1 MAGQEWIRV
10 EIGQI
15 GVTWSSDRG
24 QHARCHIAGKLCLA
38 WVPPE
43 AWIELP
49 TSCPK
54 TILQLALLHHGVTK
68 HKDKGLRMPI
78 FRLTLPS

>member
-1 MAGQEWIRV
+1 MVGGGGGVQAPKPDLTQQYPISLAFGVERMAGQEWIRV

-43 AWIELP
+43 AW
-49 TSCPK
+49 
-54 TILQLALLHHGVTK
+54 
-68 HKDKGLRMPI
+68 M
-78 FRLTLPS
+78 